1 MQMKRAIAL
10 AGGGPAVGLSLG
22 ALKRLHEEPDIQFD
36 VWSCACIGAWLGV
49 YWNQAT
55 PGQEFAQS
63 KKFFEGIFRPDPW
76 YAGYPMATVFAPD
89 FQKYITSVLEFVTNP
104 ASYQYLVVP
113 DMIQQAAED
122 LFKFSM
128 QPQQWSQGNLNS
140 LIYNSILAP
149 NPLVRF
155 MTSAMYLSPL
165 NGLARIWYPQSAF
178 LDQINF
184 AALAESGKPAIY
196 HNAYN
201 LTDQRLE
208 LFSNRQPELYLPITG
223 QTLCACS
230 ALPYIEEPVEMN
242 GKVYCEG
249 ATVDTVNFEDLLR
262 NHPDL
267 DEVWVSRI
275 LDRRQIHR
283 PKNML
288 DALNNLVML
297 FAATTS
303 EDDVKLFKFHIQE
316 TGANVRVV
324 EIPVAANV
332 DYNWTWSNLHRGIDD
347 GYAAASATLLHYRNG
362 TPALPS
368 PPPQSPE
375 IKARMRASR
384 RSAALPAPA
393 AE

>member
-1 MQMKRAIAL
+1 MKRAIAL

-49 YWNQAT
+49 VWNQAT
-55 PGQEFAQS
+55 PGKEFEQS
-63 KKFFEGIFRPDPW
+63 KLFFEGIFRPDPW
-76 YAGYPMATVFAPD
+76 YARFPMATVFAPD
-89 FQKYITSVLEFVTNP
+89 YARYSTSLIEFVTNP
-104 ASYQYLVVP
+104 KSYRHLVVP
-113 DMIQQAAED
+113 DMIMRAVED
-122 LFKFSM
+122 VLKFSVD
-128 QPQQWSQGNLNS
+128 PAQWSRGNLNS

-149 NPLVRF
+149 NPLVRYL
-155 MTSAMYLSPL
+155 TSAMYLSPL
-165 NGLARIWYPQSAF
+165 NGLARIWYPNSAF
-178 LDQINF
+178 LQQIDF
-184 AALAESGKPAIY
+184 AALEAPDKPAIY

-201 LTDQRLE
+201 LSDQRLE
-208 LFSNRQPELYLPITG
+208 LFSNRQHALYKPITG

-230 ALPYIEEPVEMN
+230 ALPYIEETVEMD

-283 PKNML
+283 PENML

-303 EDDVKLFKFHIQE
+303 EDDVKLFKFHIKE
-316 TGANVRVV
+316 SGAKVRVV

-332 DYNWTWSNLHRGIDD
+332 DYNWNWSNLDRGIKD
-347 GYAAASATLLHYRNG
+347 GYAAATITLQHYRAETAALLADKPPAMRIRNAPRATL
-362 TPALPS
+362 
-368 PPPQSPE
+368 
-375 IKARMRASR
+375 
-384 RSAALPAPA
+384 SAAPQATT
-393 AE
+393 